1 MIEFIICL
9 KYTLV
14 SIFFFSTKVFEL
26 LHAALK
32 DEESGELY
40 LLLLSPYSTKDQN
53 QQMLIVQMW
62 RIVFFWVFLLLLM
75 KIEIMLECYSKLM
88 LVGHFLGFLN
98 SI

>member
-9 KYTLV
+9 KYTLA

-62 RIVFFWVFLLLLM
+62 RIVFF
-75 KIEIMLECYSKLM
+75 
-88 LVGHFLGFLN
+88 FLGFFVVVNEDWNNAWVL
-98 SI
+98 

>member
-9 KYTLV
+9 KYTLA

-62 RIVFFWVFLLLLM
+62 RIGFF
-75 KIEIMLECYSKLM
+75 
-88 LVGHFLGFLN
+88 GFFCCC
-98 SI
+98 

>member
-62 RIVFFWVFLLLLM
+62 RIVFF
-75 KIEIMLECYSKLM
+75 
-88 LVGHFLGFLN
+88 GFFGCC
-98 SI
+98 

>member
-14 SIFFFSTKVFEL
+14 SIFFFFSTKVFEL

-53 QQMLIVQMW
+53 QQMLDCSDVANCFL
-62 RIVFFWVFLLLLM
+62 FFF
-75 KIEIMLECYSKLM
+75 C
-88 LVGHFLGFLN
+88 
-98 SI
+98 

>member
-62 RIVFFWVFLLLLM
+62 RIVFFGFFLLLLM

>member
-14 SIFFFSTKVFEL
+14 SIFFSTKVFEL
-26 LHAALK
+26 RHAALK

-53 QQMLIVQMW
+53 QQMLDCSDVANC
-62 RIVFFWVFLLLLM
+62 FFFFFVN
-75 KIEIMLECYSKLM
+75 ED
-88 LVGHFLGFLN
+88 
-98 SI
+98 

>member
-62 RIVFFWVFLLLLM
+62 RIGFFWVFLLLLM

>member
-62 RIVFFWVFLLLLM
+62 RIVFFGVFLLLLM

>member
-1 MIEFIICL
+1 M
-9 KYTLV
+9 K
-14 SIFFFSTKVFEL
+14 S
-26 LHAALK
+26 
-32 DEESGELY
+32 ELY

-62 RIVFFWVFLLLLM
+62 RIVFFFLLLM
-75 KIEIMLECYSKLM
+75 KIEIMLECYSIVKLM

>member
-1 MIEFIICL
+1 M
-9 KYTLV
+9 K
-14 SIFFFSTKVFEL
+14 S
-26 LHAALK
+26 
-32 DEESGELY
+32 ELY

-62 RIVFFWVFLLLLM
+62 RIVLFCFLLM
-75 KIEIMLECYSKLM
+75 KIEIMLECYSIVKLM